1 MKTYTY
7 TIRITTIDNLYA
19 DYIVEAYNL
28 FFAKMQARNAFF
40 RDYPGA
46 DKDVI
51 LSITEP
57 NKTVITEIIN
67 MIKEAQIK

>member
-19 DYIVEAYNL
+19 DYIVEANNL

-40 RDYPGA
+40 RDYPDA
-46 DKDVI
+46 DTNI
-51 LSITEP
+51 NLSLTEP
-57 NKTVITEIIN
+57 SKEVITEVMNII
-67 MIKEAQIK
+67 KGA